1 MIRPGRPKRRLPYSW
16 EQAGEGVR
24 VIKVLLLLS
33 LLVCAVLLGVERG
46 WIPLSSAWN
55 PWVPLNVNDKPN
67 WLTRF
72 KLMQLRDD
80 PQLCEQVLSGSGLRA
95 VAQQDSPAGARCP
108 LHNVL
113 RIQGGEIGLSSS
125 FLASCPLAVAF
136 ALFERHG
143 LQPAAQ
149 EVYGQRVTRIDH
161 LGSFACRNI
170 YNRKSGALSQHASA
184 NALDIAGFRLADGHR
199 ISVLKDWPGEGDDA
213 RFLRLARDG
222 ACKAF
227 NVVLSPDYN
236 AAHRNH
242 FHLDAGSWWVCR

>member
-1 MIRPGRPKRRLPYSW
+1 MRFL
-16 EQAGEGVR
+16 
-24 VIKVLLLLS
+24 KVLLLLA
-33 LLVCAVLLGVERG
+33 LLVSGVLVGIRQG
-46 WIPLSSAWN
+46 WIPLSNAWN
-55 PWVPLNVNDKPN
+55 PWAPLDVRTKPN

-72 KLMQLRDD
+72 KLMRLRDN
-80 PQLCEQVLSGSGLRA
+80 PQLCEQVLSGSGLR
-95 VAQQDSPAGARCP
+95 VVKQQNSPADARCP
-108 LHNVL
+108 LQNVV
-113 RIQGGEIGLSSS
+113 RIQGGNVRLSSS

-149 EVYGQRVTRIDH
+149 AVYGQPVSKIDH

-184 NALDIAGFRLADGHR
+184 NALDIAGFRLADGRR
-199 ISVLKDWPGEGDDA
+199 ISVLKDWPGEGEDA

-222 ACKAF
+222 ACDAF

-242 FHLDAGSWWVCR
+242 FHMDAGSWWVCR